1 MTIYKDSIQTDLVL
15 AIIDKQ
21 KKKVLFET
29 KNNHKAIEEAFDD
42 LSNEILKESI
52 K

>member
-1 MTIYKDSIQTDLVL
+1 MTLYKDYIATELVL
-15 AIIDKQ
+15 AIVEKE

-29 KNNHKAIEEAFDD
+29 KSNHKALEKAFDE

>member
-15 AIIDKQ
+15 AMINKQ

-29 KNNHKAIEEAFDD
+29 KNNHKALEKAFDE

>member
-29 KNNHKAIEEAFDD
+29 KNNHKALEKAFDE

>member
-1 MTIYKDSIQTDLVL
+1 MTIYKDIIQTDLVL
-15 AIIDKQ
+15 AMINKQ

-29 KNNHKAIEEAFDD
+29 KNNHKALEKAFDE

>member
-1 MTIYKDSIQTDLVL
+1 MTIYKDIIQTDLVL

-29 KNNHKAIEEAFDD
+29 KNNHKALEKAFDE